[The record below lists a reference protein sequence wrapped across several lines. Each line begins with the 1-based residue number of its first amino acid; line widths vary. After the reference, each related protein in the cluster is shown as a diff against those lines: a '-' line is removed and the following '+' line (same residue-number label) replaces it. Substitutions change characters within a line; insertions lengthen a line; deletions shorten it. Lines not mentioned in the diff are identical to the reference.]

1 MFSNNIPT
9 IKERLYS
16 RKFIYLVI
24 DLLQKIGNF
33 WATNRGGPMNSCLS
47 VSKSVTSFSRNL
59 LIILGPPSLGGR
71 FYETASV
78 CMIVCQ

>member
-16 RKFIYLVI
+16 RKCIYLVI

-33 WATNRGGPMNSCLS
+33 WATDRGGPMNLCLS
-47 VSKSVTSFSRNL
+47 VSTSVNSFSRNL
-59 LIILGPPSLGGR
+59 IILGAPSLGGR
-71 FYETASV
+71 SYETASV
-78 CMIVCQ
+78 FMLV